1 MPIYIA
7 IFCLL
12 PLLAGLIPEYLVCR
26 FTKRPPWK
34 LLPPAA
40 AVLITVLVALGRL
53 SLWET
58 EEVSP
63 LTQLLIFP
71 GIPAVFLMLGCFLG
85 WRLWKYVWTPR
96 VIRKKNRS

>member
-40 AVLITVLVALGRL
+40 AVVIIVLVALGRL
-53 SLWET
+53 SLWESDR
-58 EEVSP
+58 SP
-63 LTQLLIFP
+63 VTQLLFVP
-71 GIPAVFLMLGCFLG
+71 GLPGCFALLGTFLG
-85 WRLWKYVWTPR
+85 WRLWKWRWGPR
-96 VIRKKNRS
+96 VIWEKKRRG

>member
-40 AVLITVLVALGRL
+40 AVVIIALVALGRL
-53 SLWET
+53 SLWESDR
-58 EEVSP
+58 SP
-63 LTQLLIFP
+63 VTQLLFVP
-71 GIPAVFLMLGCFLG
+71 GLPALFALLGTFLG
-85 WRLWKYVWTPR
+85 WRLWKWRWGPR
-96 VIRKKNRS
+96 VIWEKKRRG

>member
-40 AVLITVLVALGRL
+40 AAVITVLVALGRL
-53 SLWET
+53 NLWESDRPP
-58 EEVSP
+58 V
-63 LTQLLIFP
+63 TQLLFVS
-71 GIPAVFLMLGCFLG
+71 GLPALFALLGTFLG
-85 WRLWKYVWTPR
+85 WRLWKWRWGPR
-96 VIRKKNRS
+96 VIWEKKRRG

>member
-40 AVLITVLVALGRL
+40 AVLVTVLVALGRL
-53 SLWET
+53 SLWES
-58 EEVSP
+58 EHSP
-63 LTQLLIFP
+63 VTQLLFVP
-71 GIPAVFLMLGCFLG
+71 GVPAFFALLGMLLG
-85 WRLWKYVWTPR
+85 WRLWKRLWGPR
-96 VIRKKNRS
+96 VVWEKRGRK